1 MTDWGA
7 TILDGTPAQS
17 KDFVVFLWQLLILP
31 KADAGIKCYATSSL
45 PLQIP
50 MTRREKIDTPTE
62 LLIYFNV

>member
-31 KADAGIKCYATSSL
+31 KADAGTKCCAASSL
-45 PLQIP
+45 PL
-50 MTRREKIDTPTE
+50 
-62 LLIYFNV
+62 

>member
-45 PLQIP
+45 PLQSP
-50 MTRREKIDTPTE
+50 MTRREKINTPTE

>member
-31 KADAGIKCYATSSL
+31 KADAGTKCCTASSL
-45 PLQIP
+45 PLQSP
-50 MTRREKIDTPTE
+50 YDEKGENQYANGTPY
-62 LLIYFNV
+62 LF